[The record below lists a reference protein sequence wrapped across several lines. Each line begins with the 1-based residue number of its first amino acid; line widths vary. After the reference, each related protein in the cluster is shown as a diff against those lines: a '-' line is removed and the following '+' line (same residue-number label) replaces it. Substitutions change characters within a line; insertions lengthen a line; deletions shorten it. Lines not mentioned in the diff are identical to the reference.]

1 MQNQSIS
8 LFSEEVQ
15 KQIAETVISIV
26 TKTAN
31 ETLQK
36 PAKRYYKKK
45 EFCQEVGIANNTLTL
60 WINRGLKVSQI
71 EGISLIDMNDAIKFI
86 NEHKK

>member
-1 MQNQSIS
+1 MQNQIIS

-60 WINRGLKVSQI
+60 WINRGLKVIQI
-71 EGISLIDMNDAIKFI
+71 EGITMIDMNDAIQFI

>member
-8 LFSEEVQ
+8 LFSEDIQ

-31 ETLQK
+31 ETLQR

-45 EFCQEVGIANNTLTL
+45 DFCQELQIANNTLTI
-60 WINRGLKVSQI
+60 WINKGLPVIQI
-71 EGISLIDMNDAIKFI
+71 EGITMIDMNDAIRFI